1 LELAWLAMADAQ
13 VLVPVL
19 GLANVANPHVA
30 PENAI
35 EPALPLA
42 GVTVTVTGLV
52 PLVVGLK
59 FKGPTVHEAPTVKI

>member
-1 LELAWLAMADAQ
+1 MADGHK
-13 VLVPVL
+13 LVPVL
-19 GLANVANPHVA
+19 GLLSRAVPQVA

-35 EPALPLA
+35 VPALPLA

-59 FKGPTVHEAPTVKI
+59 FKGPTVHEVPTVRI